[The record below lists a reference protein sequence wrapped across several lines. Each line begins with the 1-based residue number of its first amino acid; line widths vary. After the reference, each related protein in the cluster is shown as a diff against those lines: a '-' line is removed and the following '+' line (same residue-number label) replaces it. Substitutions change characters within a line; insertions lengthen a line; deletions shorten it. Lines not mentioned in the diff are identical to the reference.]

1 MRKCPQCRSIL
12 APRELIHENPD
23 DTGIAI
29 YFCGTCEARY
39 RIEVDLP
46 LEKLF
51 LMAGSIVEYTEFLL
65 KHGLEKKDCAY
76 LRRASQLE
84 GVKFVLM
91 RYGTWSSKPE
101 NININEAAEQRV
113 RSQERW

>member
-1 MRKCPQCRSIL
+1 MRKCPNCKRIM
-12 APRELIHENPD
+12 APRELIHESPD
-23 DTGIAI
+23 DTGIAV
-29 YFCGTCEARY
+29 YFCGTCETRY
-39 RIEVDLP
+39 KIQVDLP

-51 LMAGSIVEYTEFLL
+51 LLAGSIVEYTEFLL

-76 LRRASQLE
+76 LTKASQLE